1 MSRGRIVIVAAV
13 LAALVLLFV
22 LLRPGDDSPQ
32 PVTEAQT
39 TVGTT
44 TANTVTAPVPATPTA
59 TRETIVVRDAKPVGG
74 IQRFEAP
81 KGTRVV
87 VVVRSDVADEIHLHG
102 YDLKAD
108 AAPGRPARIAFK
120 ADLVGRFELE
130 LEDHGVQIAELTV
143 EP

>member
-1 MSRGRIVIVAAV
+1 MSRGRIVIVAVV
-13 LAALVLLFV
+13 LAALVLLFA
-22 LLRPGDDSPQ
+22 LLRPSGDSPE
-32 PVTEAQT
+32 PASEAQ
-39 TVGTT
+39 TT
-44 TANTVTAPVPATPTA
+44 TANTVTAPVPPTPTA
-59 TRETIVVRDAKPVGG
+59 TRETIVVRGGKPVGG

-102 YDLKAD
+102 YDVKAD
-108 AAPGRPARIAFK
+108 AAPGRPARLAFK

-130 LEDHGVQIAELTV
+130 LEEHGVQIAELTV